1 MTLSRASCTVTRFPS
16 ACLASCSHSDNS
28 NPMTSQT
35 TGPRAH
41 QERISKRT
49 LRQTAAIWQRSEL
62 VTLAICSLYLPKT
75 TASTL
80 KRQANYPLVW
90 RHFLFFITVLL
101 NTGSHSTTVP
111 HPSPSSSSANSRKAR
126 IARPRPNSR
135 SEIPVT
141 TKSPPYWRTGK
152 PRSPAWLAPP
162 PFSDCWQPSA
172 CSVKRLKSVMGF
184 SGSLRLLGVL
194 PSTCHVDR

>member
-1 MTLSRASCTVTRFPS
+1 MTRFTP

-62 VTLAICSLYLPKT
+62 VMLVICSLHLPKM

-90 RHFLFFITVLL
+90 RHFLLFIAGVLS
-101 NTGSHSTTVP
+101 TGSHSTTAP
-111 HPSPSSSSANSRKAR
+111 HRPCTSLSYSLSQFLRKAETTDR
-126 IARPRPNSR
+126 LASVDYLLPRNLSHT
-135 SEIPVT
+135 EIICT
-141 TKSPPYWRTGK
+141 THNY
-152 PRSPAWLAPP
+152 
-162 PFSDCWQPSA
+162 PSMA
-172 CSVKRLKSVMGF
+172 GF
-184 SGSLRLLGVL
+184 SMPL
-194 PSTCHVDR
+194 PISGGISITP